1 MTNRK
6 FGILA
11 SFFIAL
17 LISTVSGEA
26 LNAQVSM
33 PPIKF
38 QDRTLQN
45 GMRILSAVD
54 HSSPTVAIQVWYHV
68 GSKDDPPGRSGFAH
82 LFEHIM
88 FKATRNMKSE
98 MMDRLTEDV
107 GGFNNAFTNP
117 DVTVYFEVVPSN
129 YLETL
134 LWAEAD
140 RLSGLTVDEP
150 NFKSERSVVQEEY
163 RQSYLAP
170 PYGMLEYL
178 IEQQSFTSHPYKRPT
193 IGSIEDLDAAS
204 LENVRAFHTTFY
216 RPDNAT
222 LIVVGDFDPKQLD
235 AWVDKYLASIPKPTI
250 VLPRVTTKE
259 PERTAERRITHYSA
273 NVPLPAIAFTYLTP
287 PERSPDSEPLQVAAT
302 ILSQGESSR
311 LYRSLIYEQQVAQS
325 ADATPDLREDA
336 SVFYFNVVLA
346 SGKKPEEGER
356 ALLAEIKK
364 MQDAPVSPAE
374 LEKAKNQ
381 LVTDELRQRETSNG
395 KALALGSAA
404 VLLNDPNRVNT
415 DLAKLQAVTAA
426 DVQRVMKKY
435 FTATNRLVIYYL
447 PESAKTEKTTAFVPS
462 RPAAAANEQG
472 LPTDIAHQ
480 KQDTVVVSAK
490 DQTKLGLPKDSKG
503 KTISST
509 VGVEALIDEAGNVI
523 EAKAKSGS
531 RPLHTAAVEAARG
544 AKFKPSIVDGK
555 PTKARGTI
563 IYNFLDEKKEVSNA
577 R

>member
-1 MTNRK
+1 MKLRK
-6 FGILA
+6 HD
-11 SFFIAL
+11 AL
-17 LISTVSGEA
+17 LMLVVLFLISTA
-26 LNAQVSM
+26 LSRDSQAQVAKVSM
-33 PPIKF
+33 PRIKF
-38 QDRTLQN
+38 QERTLPN
-45 GMRILSAVD
+45 GMRVLSAVD

-68 GSKDDPPGRSGFAH
+68 GSKDDPAGRSGFAH

-88 FKATRNMKSE
+88 FKATKNMKSE

-150 NFKSERSVVQEEY
+150 NFKSERSVVQEEF

-178 IEQQSFTSHPYKRPT
+178 IEQQSFTSHPYRRPT

-204 LENVRAFHTTFY
+204 LEDVRAFHKTYY

-222 LIVVGDFDPKQLD
+222 LVVAGDFDPKQFNV
-235 AWVDKYLASIPKPTI
+235 WVDKYLAVIPKPAI
-250 VLPRVTTKE
+250 SLPRVGIKE
-259 PERTAERRITHYSA
+259 PDRTAERRITHYAA

-287 PERSPDSEPLQVAAT
+287 PERSPDAEPLRVAAT
-302 ILSQGESSR
+302 ILAQGESSR
-311 LYRSLIYEQQVAQS
+311 LYRSLIYDQQVAQS

-336 SVFYFNVVLA
+336 GVFYFNVVLA

-364 MQDAPVSPAE
+364 MQDAPVAAAE
-374 LEKAKNQ
+374 LDKAKNQ
-381 LVTDELRQRETSNG
+381 LVTNELRQRETSNG

-404 VLLNDPNRVNT
+404 VLLGDPNRVNT
-415 DLAKLQAVTAA
+415 DLGKLQAVTAA

-435 FTATNRLVIYYL
+435 FTDANRLVIVYL
-447 PESAKTEKTTAFVPS
+447 PETAKTATT
-462 RPAAAANEQG
+462 
-472 LPTDIAHQ
+472 
-480 KQDTVVVSAK
+480 
-490 DQTKLGLPKDSKG
+490 
-503 KTISST
+503 SST
-509 VGVEALIDEAGNVI
+509 TNPRNHAGGH
-523 EAKAKSGS
+523 AK
-531 RPLHTAAVEAARG
+531 
-544 AKFKPSIVDGK
+544 
-555 PTKARGTI
+555 
-563 IYNFLDEKKEVSNA
+563 
-577 R
+577 